1 MAISSKSLAVAINE
15 RTESF
20 LAFAIE
26 LRAIKKAIRFQ
37 NPSVFQLKTFLK
49 NLNKRKSKVYNG
61 SATGIIP
68 ICGGEKLW
76 IKNSST

>member
-1 MAISSKSLAVAINE
+1 MAISSKSLAVAINFPCVCN
-15 RTESF
+15 RTSRDQKSDS
-20 LAFAIE
+20 IS
-26 LRAIKKAIRFQ
+26 K
-37 NPSVFQLKTFLK
+37 STVFQLKTFLK

>member
-26 LRAIKKAIRFQ
+26 LRANQKSDSISKSIRL
-37 NPSVFQLKTFLK
+37 SVK
-49 NLNKRKSKVYNG
+49 NLS
-61 SATGIIP
+61 
-68 ICGGEKLW
+68 
-76 IKNSST
+76 